1 MTAGQS
7 RNFICLQA
15 VLMER
20 AALSFVETLRR
31 EKRNTSRTLVVCGS
45 GNNGGDGYAIAR
57 MLMQAGNTVDVLEAP
72 HTGKASVGNQLQKKI
87 FLAYGGKI
95 LTEFP
100 EGKSYTLVI
109 DAVFG
114 VGLSRSVEGEYAS
127 LIDRMNAME
136 GAKAAVDIAS
146 GISADN
152 GNVLGTAFRADLTV
166 TFAFEKVGCL
176 LWPGNQYAG
185 KVVVADIGI
194 TPDAFG
200 ERKPA
205 VAALEDADLSLLAA
219 RESHSNKGT
228 FGRLL
233 VIAGSQGMSG
243 AAYLCAKAAYA
254 SGCGP
259 GAHFYTGG
267 KPRHFA
273 DAASGGGNHGI
284 FLQKG
289 GGAAAF
295 GGKELGGHDRVRT
308 GDRHDGCGCGDGSHS
323 DQKCGRVPVLLDAD
337 ALNVIAKDT
346 NLLLL
351 PHTELVVTP
360 HLGEMSR
367 LTGDSVAYLQNHL
380 IEAADEF
387 ARQYN
392 VICVLKDE
400 HTATA
405 IPYSQTWLNVSGNA
419 GLATAGSGDVLSG
432 IIGGLMAQ
440 GIRVEQAAPLGVYL
454 HGKAGEAA
462 GARRSMRGMTASDIH
477 DGMCEILAGLEQT
490 QSQPGKDGIS

>member
-1 MTAGQS
+1 MRS
-7 RNFICLQA
+7 LEYSC
-15 VLMER
+15 
-20 AALSFVETLRR
+20 RR
-31 EKRNTSRTLVVCGS
+31 ETPSMYWKRRT
-45 GNNGGDGYAIAR
+45 
-57 MLMQAGNTVDVLEAP
+57 
-72 HTGKASVGNQLQKKI
+72 TGKASVGNQLQKKI

-254 SGCGP
+254 SGCGLVRILHRRKTAP
-259 GAHFYTGG
+259 FY
-267 KPRHFA
+267 
-273 DAASGGGNHGI
+273 
-284 FLQKG
+284 
-289 GGAAAF
+289 
-295 GGKELGGHDRVRT
+295 
-308 GDRHDGCGCGDGSHS
+308 
-323 DQKCGRVPVLLDAD
+323 
-337 ALNVIAKDT
+337 
-346 NLLLL
+346 
-351 PHTELVVTP
+351 
-360 HLGEMSR
+360 
-367 LTGDSVAYLQNHL
+367 
-380 IEAADEF
+380 
-387 ARQYN
+387 
-392 VICVLKDE
+392 
-400 HTATA
+400 
-405 IPYSQTWLNVSGNA
+405 
-419 GLATAGSGDVLSG
+419 
-432 IIGGLMAQ
+432 
-440 GIRVEQAAPLGVYL
+440 
-454 HGKAGEAA
+454 
-462 GARRSMRGMTASDIH
+462 RRSFRRR
-477 DGMCEILAGLEQT
+477 
-490 QSQPGKDGIS
+490 

>member
-1 MTAGQS
+1 MWNVKSLWDAFYLLFYRLSYVYHIKPYNNNYRKRKAQNHRRKPNSGVQDRKEEKIMADFENKNNTQWNENNAAQNGASAPNAAGTADS
-7 RNFICLQA
+7 VKN
-15 VLMER
+15 
-20 AALSFVETLRR
+20 AAQNTSGAGYNTNPTDTGSSANGAANPYAYQNGYY
-31 EKRNTSRTLVVCGS
+31 RNTTPHQDEAVHSGAYQNGSTYGNPAGSNAAYGSNPSNVNNTASAGNGGS

-254 SGCGP
+254 SGCGLV
-259 GAHFYTGG
+259 
-267 KPRHFA
+267 R
-273 DAASGGGNHGI
+273 I
-284 FLQKG
+284 F
-289 GGAAAF
+289 
-295 GGKELGGHDRVRT
+295 
-308 GDRHDGCGCGDGSHS
+308 
-323 DQKCGRVPVLLDAD
+323 
-337 ALNVIAKDT
+337 
-346 NLLLL
+346 
-351 PHTELVVTP
+351 TP
-360 HLGEMSR
+360 EENR
-367 LTGDSVAYLQNHL
+367 
-380 IEAADEF
+380 
-387 ARQYN
+387 
-392 VICVLKDE
+392 
-400 HTATA
+400 A
-405 IPYSQTWLNVSGNA
+405 IL
-419 GLATAGSGDVLSG
+419 
-432 IIGGLMAQ
+432 
-440 GIRVEQAAPLGVYL
+440 
-454 HGKAGEAA
+454 
-462 GARRSMRGMTASDIH
+462 
-477 DGMCEILAGLEQT
+477 QT
-490 QSQPGKDGIS
+490 QLPEAVITAYSSKRRRRRCFRRQ

>member
-1 MTAGQS
+1 MADFENKNNAQWNENGAAQNADNTTNNSGAANTAAPAGNAGSSANGTANPYAYQ
-7 RNFICLQA
+7 NGYY
-15 VLMER
+15 
-20 AALSFVETLRR
+20 
-31 EKRNTSRTLVVCGS
+31 RNTTPHQDEAVHSGAYQQQNAAGSAYNNPAGGQTTPTGNGGS

-57 MLMQAGNTVDVLEAP
+57 ILMQAGNTVDVLEAP

-254 SGCGP
+254 SGCGLV
-259 GAHFYTGG
+259 
-267 KPRHFA
+267 R
-273 DAASGGGNHGI
+273 I
-284 FLQKG
+284 FTPEENRAILQT
-289 GGAAAF
+289 
-295 GGKELGGHDRVRT
+295 R
-308 GDRHDGCGCGDGSHS
+308 
-323 DQKCGRVPVLLDAD
+323 
-337 ALNVIAKDT
+337 
-346 NLLLL
+346 
-351 PHTELVVTP
+351 
-360 HLGEMSR
+360 
-367 LTGDSVAYLQNHL
+367 
-380 IEAADEF
+380 
-387 ARQYN
+387 
-392 VICVLKDE
+392 
-400 HTATA
+400 
-405 IPYSQTWLNVSGNA
+405 
-419 GLATAGSGDVLSG
+419 
-432 IIGGLMAQ
+432 
-440 GIRVEQAAPLGVYL
+440 
-454 HGKAGEAA
+454 
-462 GARRSMRGMTASDIH
+462 
-477 DGMCEILAGLEQT
+477 
-490 QSQPGKDGIS
+490 